1 MHQLTIENLLRQ
13 FHITA
18 EDIEARETLHDK
30 LSIMSSI
37 LIEKFYHEYLKD
49 DEQMVRYFRH
59 TDIDRLLKTMQE
71 FIIFI
76 FSAPIDQ
83 AYLSRIQK
91 VGAIHAGIQL
101 ESAKVTYGFWALNC
115 LLYKMSLVDPVI
127 KHHYEM
133 ISKFFAMVEYII
145 IDSTYHAY
153 YQSSD
158 RIRQLSS
165 IEIIDEVYST
175 FAIHKENYSLIEAYM
190 KHPNHTTQQLGAMI
204 EDPFE
209 CKFHQ
214 LLERLSDQLERLKT
228 LGIDIEELKSL
239 HMTWHKELTAFKR
252 VVEEGNK
259 QKIRDHFDAL
269 TRVTNQLYELMD
281 RPLKEFSTSGFLSLH
296 AGLKAIRAIHTIFS
310 QRDLILISEYDIQKN
325 VMARVK
331 ESLKSV
337 MPWAIEEIVVQTEP
351 LDGST
356 FDITKHIQYKQ
367 YSFYLGIQLKP
378 LVNKLYLEEILIL
391 LLEALELNFSIKERE
406 QSLMEFADK
415 AESAN
420 RAKDVFLA
428 NMSHELRTP
437 LNAINGF
444 SQILMMRPDTPEHIK
459 AYIEKINIA
468 GNNLLNLVN
477 TILDFAKLEAG
488 KMRFNPTLSD
498 VKTIIKEVETLTR
511 PLANQKDIQLNL
523 KVDQPMTLVVDPML
537 LKQVLLNLMS
547 NAIKFTPKG
556 GEVSLHV
563 YYEESSNSYHFSICD
578 TGIGISKEDQL
589 KLFQPFVQIENVYQK
604 SEAGSGLGLMICKK
618 IVEELHRGRIWVES
632 EVGKG
637 SCFHLTIPTID
648 PPSNSYSL
656 FKAPETAKH
665 ILIVEDSQNS
675 REIFEEYLQDKFRLT
690 FTDSNNGAKKL
701 LTVESFDLV
710 ILDFYLNDGI
720 CAEVLQYMEDEGI
733 KTPVIVIS
741 VEEDLTV
748 MKTLKAT
755 SNIESILNKKEVK
768 QLCEMLTQDAII

>member
-1 MHQLTIENLLRQ
+1 MHQVTIDNLLRQ

-18 EDIEARETLHDK
+18 EDIEAREALHEK
-30 LSIMSSI
+30 LPVMSTI
-37 LIEKFYHEYLKD
+37 LIEKFYREYLKD
-49 DEQMVRYFRH
+49 DDQVLRYFRQI
-59 TDIDRLLKTMQE
+59 DIDRLLKTMQE

-91 VGAIHAGIQL
+91 VGAIHAGIRL
-101 ESAKVTYGFWALNC
+101 ESAKVTYGFWALNQ

-145 IDSTYHAY
+145 TDSTYYAY

-158 RIRQLSS
+158 RMHRLSS
-165 IEIIDEVYST
+165 IEIVDEVYSS
-175 FAIHKENYSLIEAYM
+175 FAIHKENYSLIETYM
-190 KHPNHTTQQLGAMI
+190 KHPEQTMQQLNAMI
-204 EDPFE
+204 EDPLE

-214 LLERLSDQLERLKT
+214 LLEHLSDQSERLRAS
-228 LGIDIEELKSL
+228 GIDIEELKSL
-239 HMTWHKELTAFKR
+239 HIVWHQELTTFKDI
-252 VVEEGNK
+252 VKKSEQ
-259 QKIRDHFDAL
+259 QKIREQFDTL

-310 QRDLILISEYDIQKN
+310 QRDLILVSEYDIKNN

-331 ESLKSV
+331 ESFASV

-351 LDGST
+351 FDSKSY
-356 FDITKHIQYKQ
+356 DITKHIQYKQ
-367 YSFYLGIQLKP
+367 YSFYLGIKIKP

-444 SQILMMRPDTPEHIK
+444 SQILMMRPDTPERIK
-459 AYIEKINIA
+459 AYVEKINIA

-488 KMRFNPTLSD
+488 KMRFNPTLSN
-498 VKTIIKEVETLTR
+498 VQMIIKEVEILTR
-511 PLANQKDIQLNL
+511 PLASQKDIQLDL
-523 KVDQPMTLVVDPML
+523 KVDQSMTLVVDPML
-537 LKQVLLNLMS
+537 LKQVLLNLIS

-556 GEVSLHV
+556 GKVSLGV
-563 YYEESSNSYHFSICD
+563 QYEKDTKSYHFSVCD

-618 IVEELHRGRIWVES
+618 IVEELHRGHIWVES
-632 EVGKG
+632 EAGKG
-637 SCFHLTIPTID
+637 SCFHVTIPTID

-665 ILIVEDSQNS
+665 ILIVEDDKEL
-675 REIFEEYLQDKFRLT
+675 REIFEKYLQDKFRLT
-690 FTDSNNGAKKL
+690 LTDSNNGAKKL
-701 LTVESFDLV
+701 LMVESFDLI
-710 ILDFYLNDGI
+710 ILDFYLIDGI
-720 CAEVLQYMEDEGI
+720 CSEVLQYMEDEGI

-741 VEEDLTV
+741 EEEDLTV

-755 SNIESILNKKEVK
+755 SNIESILNEKEIER
-768 QLCEMLTQDAII
+768 LCEMLTQDTII